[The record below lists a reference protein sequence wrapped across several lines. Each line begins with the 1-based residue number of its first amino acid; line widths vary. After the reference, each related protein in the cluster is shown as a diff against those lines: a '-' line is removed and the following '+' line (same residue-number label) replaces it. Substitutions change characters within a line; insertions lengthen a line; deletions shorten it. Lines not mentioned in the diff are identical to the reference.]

1 MYKRQQLSAATTP
14 EPFRPVLRHGI
25 LRERLGDALTDALRA
40 HILRLMGYR
49 AEVLEFV
56 PIEHTPKNLMIR
68 AVHTGAPP
76 AAALMAEYRAL
87 KEYWGVTPFLET
99 LLGERMRDEG

>member
-1 MYKRQQLSAATTP
+1 LSAAAAP

-76 AAALMAEYRAL
+76 TAALVSEYHAL
-87 KEYWGVTPFLET
+87 KSYWEVTPHLEA
-99 LLGERMRDEG
+99 LLGDALRLDS